1 MESTVVSPVWPIRQ
15 DHKLS
20 AILTL
25 ATTSVILR
33 VVDGLYRQFG
43 RHFRE
48 ARKEAGLTQEHVAER
63 VGLTRTSVTNIER
76 GRQHISLHQLYLL
89 AAAVGRQP
97 AELLPDHDRGVDEL
111 LPQRALKDLQQDAE
125 GLDFATRVLR
135 KSRAQPLRRSAA
147 EQ

>member
-1 MESTVVSPVWPIRQ
+1 M
-15 DHKLS
+15 
-20 AILTL
+20 LTSEVP
-25 ATTSVILR
+25 SVILGA
-33 VVDGLYRQFG
+33 VDGLYREFG
-43 RHFRE
+43 RQFRE
-48 ARKEAGLTQEHVAER
+48 ARKEAGLTQKHVAER

-97 AELLPDHDRGVDEL
+97 AELLPDHDGGVDEL
-111 LPQRALKDLQQDAE
+111 LPQRALKALQQDAE

-135 KSRAQPLRRSAA
+135 KSQPQPVRLPAA